1 MAKAGADT
9 QGGVQA
15 QPDGS
20 VKGPSKNAVSL
31 GSGGV
36 ESAMEALEV
45 GKDRVEREWGR
56 DTMGCA

>member
-1 MAKAGADT
+1 MAKADADT
-9 QGGVQA
+9 QGGVHA

-20 VKGPSKNAVSL
+20 VKGPSKSAVSL

-45 GKDRVEREWGR
+45 GKDPV
-56 DTMGCA
+56 

>member
-1 MAKAGADT
+1 MAKAGAET

-20 VKGPSKNAVSL
+20 VKGPSKIAVSL

-36 ESAMEALEV
+36 ESALEALEI
-45 GKDRVEREWGR
+45 GKDSL
-56 DTMGCA
+56 